1 MFHRLLQLAIA
12 SLLLTGLTACSSLA
26 PRDPLR
32 IDLVGL
38 EPLPGQGMEMRLAV
52 VLRVQNPNDTPIDY
66 NGLSVELDIN
76 HQPLASGVSDQSGQV
91 PRFGESL
98 LRVPVGISAFA
109 ALRQAWAA
117 AGYQQGQGLPY
128 ELRGKLGGG
137 LFGTSRFNTAGTLNW
152 PQPGTTPMRL
162 P

>member
-1 MFHRLLQLAIA
+1 MLYRSLIFTLLVTLAA
-12 SLLLTGLTACSSLA
+12 CTSLT

-38 EPLPGQGMEMRLAV
+38 EPLPSQDMEMRLAV
-52 VLRVQNPNDTPIDY
+52 VLRVQNPNDAPIDY
-66 NGLSVELDIN
+66 DGLSVELDIN
-76 HQPLASGVSDQSGQV
+76 HQPLASGVSNQSGQI
-91 PRFGESL
+91 PRFGEAL
-98 LRVPVGISAFA
+98 LRIPVSISAFA

-137 LFGTSRFNTAGTLNW
+137 LFGSSRFSNAGTLNW
-152 PQPGTTPMRL
+152 PQPIPA
-162 P
+162 PVAP